1 MSGRGKVAVA
11 LPLLVYCL
19 SPLCAR
25 RFGRVRERTL
35 IVAACP
41 MEAGPRRV
49 VMCCTCICGIL
60 LLASVQGGEARKG
73 GGGLRKARPSPWHAA
88 DGTGGVRSADGVK
101 PVFAAGFKDLISAAQ
116 AHPRRRR
123 MSDFT
128 RNPSENGLQNMMN
141 TWSEGSYSPVHLHE
155 VQAYGCSAL
164 PSHNPS
170 PIYNPLPNPV
180 PNPNLIRAGPRRS
193 SRSKAPW
200 PSSLGPI
207 RATIRA
213 TRPRHVR
220 LARRSATS
228 SNREAT

>member
-1 MSGRGKVAVA
+1 
-11 LPLLVYCL
+11 
-19 SPLCAR
+19 
-25 RFGRVRERTL
+25 
-35 IVAACP
+35 

-128 RNPSENGLQNMMN
+128 RTPSENGLQNLMN
-141 TWSEGSYSPVHLHE
+141 IWAEGSYSPVHLHE
-155 VQAYGCSAL
+155 VQAYGCSAPPTL
-164 PSHNPS
+164 PLTLTRTRRKRSTCGS
-170 PIYNPLPNPV
+170 
-180 PNPNLIRAGPRRS
+180 AARS
-193 SRSKAPW
+193 SR
-200 PSSLGPI
+200 
-207 RATIRA
+207 RT
-213 TRPRHVR
+213 T
-220 LARRSATS
+220 
-228 SNREAT
+228 